1 VEITRKEP
9 KERTE
14 VLIAA
19 DAYDFVTLGFKQQPQ
34 TSAAEQQPAP
44 EKREGSDSSFEMV
57 EAASKEAF
65 EVRGGILGE
74 KESPKNQTTF
84 SKKQRP
90 TNFLAKK
97 FLCEHF
103 AEGKSVNR
111 VLFLTLFLSSDSARA
126 IFC

>member
-44 EKREGSDSSFEMV
+44 EKHEGSDSSFEMV
-57 EAASKEAF
+57 EAASKEKEAF
-65 EVRGGILGE
+65 EVR
-74 KESPKNQTTF
+74 
-84 SKKQRP
+84 
-90 TNFLAKK
+90 NFLVKK
-97 FLCEHF
+97 EIKRSQKFPDHFLKKTK
-103 AEGKSVNR
+103 AN
-111 VLFLTLFLSSDSARA
+111 
-126 IFC
+126 